1 MRIFCELILNENY
14 SLTME
19 NNRISGYGQS
29 PNLGEKKDF
38 SFQMKNYENTDFK
51 CCCSTSGDIQ
61 CPYYLSGLG
70 SPSHLVMHLARNFKL
85 VRNKIYTKDD
95 NSKSRIMTLGRKKD
109 HAAPADYFRIT
120 KLNYTYVSLMLFKYF
135 SIVHLLIKSPMLT
148 MGDGYFQE

>member
-1 MRIFCELILNENY
+1 
-14 SLTME
+14 
-19 NNRISGYGQS
+19 
-29 PNLGEKKDF
+29 
-38 SFQMKNYENTDFK
+38 MKNYENTDFK

-95 NSKSRIMTLGRKKD
+95 NSKSRIMTLGRQKD

-148 MGDGYFQE
+148 MGDGYFQEQKFFKYAKPSFNWKIEIAYIPV